1 MPVYQPIPCAQHE
14 RLEFSV
20 LRKIPLH
27 LEYLQGTEKISH
39 IVMPLDVATRNGAEW
54 LEFRVID
61 GDETIEIRL
70 DAIIA
75 FAEKVGSWP
84 VMGGGKAETP

>member
-1 MPVYQPIPCAQHE
+1 M
-14 RLEFSV
+14 

-27 LEYLQGTEKISH
+27 LEYLQGTDKIWH
-39 IVMPLDVATRNGAEW
+39 TVMPLDMATRNGAEW
-54 LEFRVID
+54 LKFKVLD
-61 GDETIEIRL
+61 GGETEEIRL

-75 FAEKVGSWP
+75 FAERLGFWP